1 MIRTYK
7 FRIHPSKKQEVKLIS
22 TLNTC
27 RWLYNSLLAER
38 KYQAEINKLYY
49 YLQLFPLGK
58 PEWINYYDQA
68 RNLTSSKTDEQKQV
82 YAQVLQNLLKRVD
95 RSFNNFFNGYGYSM
109 FQGRNR
115 YDSFTFP
122 QSGFSI
128 TDDGKLKL

>member
-7 FRIHPSKKQEVKLIS
+7 FRIYPSKKQEVKLIS

-27 RWLYNSLLAER
+27 RWLYNSLLVER
-38 KYQAEINKLYY
+38 KHQAEINKLYS

-82 YAQVLQNLLKRVD
+82 YAQVLQNVLKRVD
-95 RSFNNFFNGYGYSM
+95 RSFKNFFNGYGYPR

-115 YDSFTFP
+115 YDSFTYP
-122 QSGFSI
+122 QSGFQSL
-128 TDDGKLKL
+128 TMEN